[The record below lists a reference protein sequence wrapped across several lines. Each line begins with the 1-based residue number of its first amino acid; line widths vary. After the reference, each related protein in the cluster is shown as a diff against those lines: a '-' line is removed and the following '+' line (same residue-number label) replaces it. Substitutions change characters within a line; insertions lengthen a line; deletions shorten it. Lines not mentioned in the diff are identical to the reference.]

1 MASIPRRF
9 IGVGL
14 VLAWAVAWLTACSSS
29 VKQAGAGEYDAIQ
42 ALARGGVAVT
52 DEVTSQTPVAAL
64 SGQPSAMR
72 FTRWQIRTLV
82 AEANAHGGY
91 LGSELDALAAPPP
104 GVPSFSMLVSAW
116 LTRNEG
122 PLANYASGFMNAPD
136 YKHTATIVFPSIV
149 VLSFIA
155 DVARPS
161 AAAAAK
167 PTAFDLGPYIATP
180 ALADGGPCSLASS
193 WVSSVIA
200 NVTAAIQANG
210 SGWLSQLWN
219 TLVSIAG
226 TAISVTINAVTQPLL
241 GFVTRIASITATLMQ
256 LSSMFKPWTVKL
268 TADPTVQTL
277 DTTPQTGTFDATLDA
292 QPIPWPAVL
301 KDCVS
306 TLSGTALDDAGY
318 KDAPITWSYPVGIPT
333 LASNTS
339 KDDTLLENKTA
350 HYAYSTITSPN
361 PEDAQCQQL
370 VTAGNVGITVTV
382 ARSDVT
388 KVLTSLES
396 LVTNELPSGL
406 RTYLLPYI
414 QPALTDANAAAAK
427 FRAPHATATVK
438 LQELV
443 ADPLCTHTPPPTT
456 SPTGAPL
463 HAHAPGLPLVPCD
476 QLISDADVAP
486 YLDGATNIDSAIS
499 DDDKKAVRAIMAL
512 AGTYA
517 KGPTEFRGDLAT
529 ICFLGHGGGKTAEV
543 SAIFWVSPPGSTP
556 YTAFTADPSDPN
568 DCITAFGADL
578 LARFSADCHGL
589 IANNLFTIQ
598 SATAQYGLTALPPAP
613 TPAQGALMN
622 VMRHLL
628 NRL

>member
-1 MASIPRRF
+1 MVSVRRF
-9 IGVGL
+9 VGVGL
-14 VLAWAVAWLTACSSS
+14 LLAWTGVWLTACSSA

-52 DEVTSQTPVAAL
+52 DEVTSQAPVVAL

-72 FTRWQIRTLV
+72 FTRWQIRNLV
-82 AEANAHGGY
+82 AEANAHDGY

-104 GVPSFSMLVSAW
+104 GVPSFSMLVAAW
-116 LTRNEG
+116 LVRNQG
-122 PLANYASGFMNAPD
+122 PLANYAAGLMDAPD
-136 YKHTATIVFPSIV
+136 YKHTAKIVFPSIV

-155 DVARPS
+155 DIARPS
-161 AAAAAK
+161 AAAVAK

-180 ALADGGPCSLASS
+180 ALADGGQCSLVSG

-226 TAISVTINAVTQPLL
+226 TAISVTVNAVTQPLL

-268 TADPTVQTL
+268 AADPTSQTL
-277 DTTPQTGTFDATLDA
+277 AEAPQTGKFDATLDA

-318 KDAPITWSYPVGIPT
+318 KDAPVTWSYPVGIPT

-339 KDDTLLENKTA
+339 KDTTLLEDKTA
-350 HYAYSTITSPN
+350 HFAYSTITYAK
-361 PEDAQCQQL
+361 PEDAQCTQL
-370 VTAGNVGITVTV
+370 VPAGDVGITVTV
-382 ARSDVT
+382 ARNDVT

-396 LVTNELPSGL
+396 LITNELPSGL
-406 RTYLLPYI
+406 RSYLLPYV

-427 FRAPHATATVK
+427 FRAPHASATVK
-438 LQELV
+438 VQELV

-456 SPTGAPL
+456 SPTATPPS
-463 HAHAPGLPLVPCD
+463 HARAPGLPLAPCD
-476 QLISDADVAP
+476 QLISDGDVSP
-486 YLDGATNIDSAIS
+486 YLGGATNLDGTIPDEV
-499 DDDKKAVRAIMAL
+499 KTMMRALME
-512 AGTYA
+512 YA
-517 KGPTEFRGDLAT
+517 EQQSPGATFFRGSRAT
-529 ICFLGHGGGKTAEV
+529 VCIFGHGSGKDATA
-543 SAIFWVSPPGSTP
+543 SAFFWVSPPGAIP
-556 YTAFTADPSDPN
+556 YTAATPDPSNPD
-568 DCITAFGADL
+568 DCNTVFGADL

-589 IANNLFTIQ
+589 ANVNNLLTVQ
-598 SATAQYGLTALPPAP
+598 SATAQYGLLATQGAAP
-613 TPAQGALMN
+613 GALMN

-628 NRL
+628 SRL